1 MEKLSKYFKPL
12 MLFLGLALSSLFLS
26 FFILK
31 IINTTIMSFYLEVF
45 KEQVLAILV
54 CFGVIYLIQHKFIP
68 NKNGKK
74 LFYVAL
80 VIFGIYNFETPN
92 EFTKREFN
100 KYYASIA
107 KDNSKF
113 ESSEIAKELKTA
125 INTLDYDKL
134 NLIFKDSN
142 LYRSIPNK
150 KVEGLSE
157 SELLE
162 KKMFVK
168 AINDRAIDSMFADI
182 NKKEYVT
189 LQEYDDFKN
198 KVSKY
203 EEENKSKLSQEQKL
217 YILKVLLK
225 L

>member
-1 MEKLSKYFKPL
+1 MEKLSKYFKHL
-12 MLFLGLALSSLFLS
+12 MLFVGLALSSLFLS
-26 FFILK
+26 FFIIK
-31 IINTTIMSFYLEVF
+31 MINTSIMSYSLDVF
-45 KEQVLAILV
+45 REQYVAIFIAICL
-54 CFGVIYLIQHKFIP
+54 IYLIMEKFVI

-74 LFYVAL
+74 IFL
-80 VIFGIYNFETPN
+80 VVLAVSAIYNFETPS

-100 KYYASIA
+100 QYYASIV

-203 EEENKSKLSQEQKL
+203 ETENKPSLSSEQKL

>member
-1 MEKLSKYFKPL
+1 MKSQGNLFERI
-12 MLFLGLALSSLFLS
+12 MLFIALSFLFCFIP
-26 FFILK
+26 FFIIK
-31 IINTTIMSFYLEVF
+31 MINTTIMSYSLNVF
-45 KEQVLAILV
+45 REQYVAIFIAI
-54 CFGVIYLIQHKFIP
+54 CSIYLIMEKFVI

-74 LFYVAL
+74 IFL
-80 VIFGIYNFETPN
+80 VVLAVSAICNFETPSD
-92 EFTKREFN
+92 FTKREFN
-100 KYYASIA
+100 QYYNSIV

-113 ESSEIAKELKTA
+113 ETSDIAKELKMA
-125 INTLDYDKL
+125 INTLDYNKL

-142 LYRSIPNK
+142 LYRSIPNR

-168 AINDRAIDSMFADI
+168 AINDSSIDSMFADL

-189 LQEYDDFKN
+189 LQEYEDFKN

-203 EEENKSKLSQEQKL
+203 EEENKSSLSSEQKL
-217 YILKVLLK
+217 YILKALLK